1 MSIVKNLIWPTRIST
16 YVRVGET
23 VFRRDFISGDGRTQ
37 LRLVGEL
44 RRGRGRVGVAP
55 RVAGMVDGGVD
66 RVDVDAARNRIWR
79 RCRKNVQLSVGDVI
93 VMLLSRKPHQKFEIF
108 VPPVEVDGQ
117 EVVGGDAGYG
127 LVLVLGAAAA
137 SAGSLAQFATRVL
150 TVPGFKSQMIL
161 IKANS

>member
-1 MSIVKNLIWPTRIST
+1 MRGKKISGRGKRVLGKWSKKNLLDISNDKNLIWPTHIST

-93 VMLLSRKPHQKFEIF
+93 GMLEVNFEIRIKLKCLFNEF
-108 VPPVEVDGQ
+108 VIRKCQNYLHVCVSFIIP
-117 EVVGGDAGYG
+117 
-127 LVLVLGAAAA
+127 L
-137 SAGSLAQFATRVL
+137 
-150 TVPGFKSQMIL
+150 
-161 IKANS
+161 

>member
-1 MSIVKNLIWPTRIST
+1 MRGKKISGRGKRVVGKWSKKNLLDISNDKNLIWPTHIST

-44 RRGRGRVGVAP
+44 RRGRGRVGVTP

-66 RVDVDAARNRIWR
+66 RVDVDAARNRFWR

-93 VMLLSRKPHQKFEIF
+93 VMLKKINIMTS
-108 VPPVEVDGQ
+108 
-117 EVVGGDAGYG
+117 
-127 LVLVLGAAAA
+127 
-137 SAGSLAQFATRVL
+137 S
-150 TVPGFKSQMIL
+150 
-161 IKANS
+161 

>member
-1 MSIVKNLIWPTRIST
+1 MRGKKRSGRGKRVVGKWSKKNLLDMSIVKNLIWPTRIST

-66 RVDVDAARNRIWR
+66 AARNQIIVKLKILL
-79 RCRKNVQLSVGDVI
+79 RKNL
-93 VMLLSRKPHQKFEIF
+93 
-108 VPPVEVDGQ
+108 
-117 EVVGGDAGYG
+117 
-127 LVLVLGAAAA
+127 
-137 SAGSLAQFATRVL
+137 
-150 TVPGFKSQMIL
+150 
-161 IKANS
+161 